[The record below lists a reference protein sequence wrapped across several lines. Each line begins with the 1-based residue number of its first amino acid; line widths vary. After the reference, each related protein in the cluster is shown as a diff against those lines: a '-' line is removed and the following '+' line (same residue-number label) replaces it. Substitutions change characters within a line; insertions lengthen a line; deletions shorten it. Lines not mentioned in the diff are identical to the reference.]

1 MSRKKLTPAQIRER
15 FTAQGA
21 AIAAMVEFAKDQWSG
36 YKPTKKQTEEVNH
49 YIEVLHGDSL
59 KYARTPEDVYFWREV
74 VTHNVASDCN
84 DYLEEEEWQK
94 AQDALSK
101 ITKDPKYYV
110 PEQ

>member
-1 MSRKKLTPAQIRER
+1 MNINVLSLFDGMSCGQIALKEL
-15 FTAQGA
+15 G
-21 AIAAMVEFAKDQWSG
+21 VEV
-36 YKPTKKQTEEVNH
+36 VN
-49 YIEVLHGDSL
+49 YYASEID
-59 KYARTPEDVYFWREV
+59 KFARTPEDVYFWREV

-101 ITKDPKYYV
+101 ITKDQKYYV

>member
-1 MSRKKLTPAQIRER
+1 MSRKKLTPAQIREC

-74 VTHNVASDCN
+74 VTQCRIRLQRLFGRRGMAESPGCF
-84 DYLEEEEWQK
+84 E
-94 AQDALSK
+94 
-101 ITKDPKYYV
+101 
-110 PEQ
+110 

>member
-49 YIEVLHGDSL
+49 YIELLHGCDMKSH
-59 KYARTPEDVYFWREV
+59 R
-74 VTHNVASDCN
+74 
-84 DYLEEEEWQK
+84 
-94 AQDALSK
+94 
-101 ITKDPKYYV
+101 
-110 PEQ
+110 

>member
-1 MSRKKLTPAQIRER
+1 MSKKKLTPAQIRER
-15 FTAQGA
+15 FTVQGA

-49 YIEVLHGDSL
+49 YIEVFYGESL
-59 KYARTPEDVYFWREV
+59 KYAGGLADVNFWREV
-74 VTHNVASDCN
+74 ATHNIASDCN
-84 DYLEEEEWQK
+84 DYLDEEEWQK

>member
-36 YKPTKKQTEEVNH
+36 YKPTKKQTEEVNR
-49 YIEVLHGDSL
+49 YIEVLYGESL

-74 VTHNVASDCN
+74 VTHNLASDCN

-101 ITKDPKYYV
+101 ITKDSKYYV